1 MGDDFTVR
9 QVANFWAVIY
19 GEVMF
24 VKRPSAREA
33 IAAAVENA
41 HRAAQG
47 GTRACV
53 VLDDLDGRQR
63 VVWDSARDGFSKG

>member
-1 MGDDFTVR
+1 MGDFIVA
-9 QVANFWAVIY
+9 QVANFWAVTY

-24 VKRPSAREA
+24 VKRPTAPQA

-41 HRAAQG
+41 HRASQG
-47 GTRACV
+47 GTRTCV
-53 VLDDLDGRQR
+53 VLDDPGTGPR